1 MSLPRQ
7 FLDKS
12 KGKETFLLLLLLVNA
27 HQAPHAALPC
37 K

>member
-12 KGKETFLLLLLLVNA
+12 KGKETFLLMLLLANA
-27 HQAPHAALPC
+27 HQAPHAAVPC